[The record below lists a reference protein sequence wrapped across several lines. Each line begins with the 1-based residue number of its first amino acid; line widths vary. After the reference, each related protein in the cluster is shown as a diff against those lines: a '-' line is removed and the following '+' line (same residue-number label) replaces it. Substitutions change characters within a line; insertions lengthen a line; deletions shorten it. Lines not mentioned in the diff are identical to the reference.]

1 MRGKMKFRAT
11 VLVFLLCCG
20 LQAQTTPAYAQIAAA
35 AYPVKPLRFILPY
48 AAGGMPDTVARAVSQ
63 DLAIR
68 LGQSVVIDN
77 RPGASQAIALDAAA
91 KAPADGY
98 AMVMGTMSGLLFL
111 TASRKSLPY
120 DPFKDF
126 ASVTLLMSTPFFVVV
141 HPEVAATSVPE
152 LIALLKAQPGKLF
165 YGTLGVGSGHHL
177 VTELFKTRTGTNMVH
192 VPFKAGN
199 QAHAGLLASQV
210 QVMFEGPGILT
221 HQTTGKI
228 RVLATTG
235 AKRASTM
242 PDVPTLA
249 ESVLPGFDVGT
260 WFGLSV
266 PAAVPRPIIDK
277 LNREVVG
284 ILRTPATLEKLAS
297 MGLDA
302 LPSTPEEMNER
313 IRVEFPIWT
322 RVMRSAGIEAE

>member
-1 MRGKMKFRAT
+1 MRPRAIVAT
-11 VLVFLLCCG
+11 VLLCCG
-20 LQAQTTPAYAQIAAA
+20 LQSQTTPAQAQGAAA
-35 AYPVKPLRFILPY
+35 TYPVKPLRFIVPY
-48 AAGGMPDTVARAVSQ
+48 GAGGMPDSVARALSQ
-63 DLAIR
+63 DLSLR

-77 RPGASQAIALDAAA
+77 RPGASQAIALEAAA

-126 ASVTLLMSTPFFVVV
+126 ASVTLLMATPFFVVV
-141 HPEVAATSVPE
+141 HPEIAAASAQD
-152 LIALLKAQPGKLF
+152 LIAILKSQPGKLF

-210 QVMFEGPGILT
+210 QVMFEGPGILI
-221 HQTTGKI
+221 HQKTGKV
-228 RVLATTG
+228 RVLATTA
-235 AKRASTM
+235 AKRAAAM
-242 PDVPTLA
+242 PEVPTLA
-249 ESVLPGFDVGT
+249 ETVLPGFDVGT

-266 PAAVPRPIIDK
+266 PAAVPRAIIDK
-277 LNREVVG
+277 LNREMVG
-284 ILRTPATLEKLAS
+284 ILRTPATIEKLAS

-302 LPSTPEEMNER
+302 LPGTPEEMNER
-313 IRVEFPIWT
+313 IRVEYPIWT
-322 RVMRSAGIEAE
+322 KVMRSAGIEPE